1 MRILLLCVVA
11 CVLLPGRLLAGEEP
25 YAVQNI
31 PAALLKNANV
41 VKRTEEIRYVINEKN
56 KAKLYQK
63 VAYTILNEKGDRWG
77 GYAEGYDKL
86 RSIESFEGSLF
97 DANGKKL
104 KSLKKSDIKDVS
116 ANDDANLADDSRVKW
131 HNFFYKIYPYTV
143 EYETELSYKGTM
155 FLPQWMPQERG
166 SMSVQQS
173 VITVTA
179 PAANPLHYKMFTYTG
194 QPSVSDDKTSKVYR
208 WEIKNLPTLSDEYA
222 APSWREQTT
231 CVYMATEKF
240 MLEDYEGSNASWKDF
255 GKFVYDL
262 KKGKDEL
269 PDNVKQKVH
278 ELVDGIS
285 DPKEKVRKLYEY
297 MQANTRYISI
307 QLGVGGWQP
316 FDAKYVAA
324 KRYGDCKALSNYMF
338 ALLKEAGIRSVYAVI
353 RSGGSD
359 NYLLTDLPSSQF
371 NHAVLF
377 VPMGT
382 DTTWL
387 ECTSQTQAAGYF
399 GGGTGNRYAVAVDEN
414 GGSLVRTPKYGLNEN
429 LQVRNISA
437 TINEDGLLEAIVK
450 TTYRAEQQDRLHYLI
465 NGLSKDKLM
474 EFLKED
480 LELATYDVRS
490 FHYKED
496 KKALP
501 VISETLDVVVDH
513 YANVSGKRFFVI
525 PNIFTRT
532 HRKIKAVEERK
543 NDLVLEFEFK
553 DVDSVEIKI
562 PAGYA
567 QESLPQDVKIESKF
581 GKYSSSVKLS
591 EGKILYYRSYEHYS
605 GRFPAT
611 AYNELVNFYEAI
623 YKADRN
629 KIVLVKSEQTPALKG
644 F

>member
-1 MRILLLCVVA
+1 MRALLLCVVA
-11 CVLLPGRLLAGEEP
+11 CVLLPVRLLAGEEP

-77 GYAEGYDKL
+77 GYVEGYDKL
-86 RSIESFEGSLF
+86 RSIESFEGSLY

-104 KSLKKSDIKDVS
+104 KSLKKGDIKDVS
-116 ANDDANLADDSRVKW
+116 ANDDANLADDSRMKW

-143 EYETELSYKGTM
+143 EYEVELSYKGTM

-166 SMSVQQS
+166 IMSVQQS

-179 PAANPLHYKMFTYTG
+179 PAANPLHYKMFNYTG
-194 QPSVSDDKTSKVYR
+194 QPSVSDDKANKVYH
-208 WEIKNLPTLSDEYA
+208 WEIKNIPTVSDEYA

-269 PDNVKQKVH
+269 PDNVKKKVH

-285 DPKEKVRKLYEY
+285 DPKEKVKKLYEY

-316 FDAKYVAA
+316 FDAKYVAT

-399 GGGTGNRYAVAVDEN
+399 GGGTGNRFAVAVDEN
-414 GGSLVRTPKYGLNEN
+414 GGSLVRTPSYGLNEN

-437 TINEDGLLEAIVK
+437 TINEDGLLEALVK

-490 FHYKED
+490 FQYKED
-496 KKALP
+496 KKELP
-501 VISETLDVVVDH
+501 VISETLDLVVDH
-513 YANVSGKRFFVI
+513 YATVSGKRFFVI

-532 HRKIKAVEERK
+532 HRKIKTVEERR

-581 GKYSSSVKLS
+581 GKYSSSVKLA

-605 GRFPAT
+605 GRFPAA

-629 KIVLVKSEQTPALKG
+629 KIVLVKSEQTPALKA